1 MRVDEGG
8 AGQGGS
14 VRRGRG
20 KDESFNG
27 RGGGARRAGGA
38 RAGARRGGTTGR
50 ADAPLILGRISS
62 TKRIFD
68 DA

>member
-1 MRVDEGG
+1 MDEGD

-20 KDESFNG
+20 EDESFNG
-27 RGGGARRAGGA
+27 RGGGARAGRARGGGRGGA
-38 RAGARRGGTTGR
+38 TGR

-62 TKRIFD
+62 TKRILD

>member
-1 MRVDEGG
+1 MDEGD

-20 KDESFNG
+20 EDESFNG
-27 RGGGARRAGGA
+27 RGGGARVRVGRFDGGA
-38 RAGARRGGTTGR
+38 TGR

-62 TKRIFD
+62 TKRILD